1 MEEKKGGMAKRI
13 VAGILIMIL
22 LFFMYPIRMPR
33 PLIWLGIYV
42 RTPYGTS
49 WDDAVSIIEKKR
61 SWRIMGR
68 NTELAY
74 SDGQGRIEGMH
85 IRADIGKSGYF
96 WYLKAIWS
104 FDTNG
109 KLTKIYIFKSL
120 DV

>member
-1 MEEKKGGMAKRI
+1 
-13 VAGILIMIL
+13 
-22 LFFMYPIRMPR
+22 
-33 PLIWLGIYV
+33 
-42 RTPYGTS
+42 
-49 WDDAVSIIEKKR
+49 
-61 SWRIMGR
+61 MGR

-109 KLTKIYIFKSL
+109 QLTIIYIFKSL